1 MATVQADLVLNIDEA
16 LSQIEALG
24 DLITDVTSNVV
35 VDVGVDT
42 SEAEAGIEGLAA
54 ETVEV
59 PVDADVDSAQSE
71 IDSLEGEPVDVPVTA
86 DVSDAEAEIATLDGE
101 TVEIGVTVDTGDAE
115 AQLQG
120 VTSQVE
126 ELGGQS
132 GVASQGVEGL
142 EGALGA
148 ASVSGASAALG
159 YAAVGTALVGVVSA
173 AAEASGV
180 LAVATTTIE
189 NMGSQSGVTVEGVQ
203 ALATNLQQTAGFSDE
218 ATIAAAGLIA
228 RYGELNNEVGEGNDI
243 FDRTLT
249 VGADLARVL
258 GTDIT
263 SAADLLG
270 KAVANP
276 EAGIGRLAR
285 QFPVLRGEVGETI
298 VSLQQSG
305 DLLGAQRLLLDTV
318 SESVEGA
325 AAAYGDSL
333 AGQLDIAKESMGE
346 LAESAGG
353 VLAPAVTGLAAD
365 LTELF
370 STGSGAVTWAN
381 ETIES
386 ASGISDAM
394 GTLGD
399 VAEFA
404 FTNLNPIG
412 LASNFRDLAAA
423 VTSTESAAIPLG
435 VIFGRIGIDVAELR
449 RQKLALQ
456 AEEPA
461 NAEATAAATEA
472 LAEQERAFQQLVDGY
487 LAGAPDISSAISE
500 VEGNLNDFGQTIDSA
515 TDARRVLDN
524 LDQSIRAFRD
534 FAANLET
541 IGQTSTEVRDVLA
554 VINPE
559 IAGGLAQ
566 ALADGNPALIR
577 QFRDRIREIER
588 FGGDAVELFGG
599 QATDSA
605 DAWED
610 GLRPLPEVTRSLTQR
625 SIRAVEAQRSSARNA
640 GRDVG
645 DNMTTGV
652 ERGVD
657 GMSPAARR
665 GVNDASDAAR
675 AARNTAASGGR
686 SVGNA
691 LVEGMAAGIA
701 SSIPAVTSAAR
712 AAVAAAVQAAQ
723 NEAGISSPSKV
734 FMEMGEEMV
743 EGMAIG
749 LMDVNPVVAAAA
761 FLADAAISEIS
772 QKKTEWDAAI
782 FGPSGVDQATADKA
796 TWLAAADPSFSAIY
810 SPAPADDGGQRDGQ
824 PVYNFTLNIDA
835 ANQDPVAVGDAV
847 VSAVES
853 SLFRASVV
861 GARRR
866 RG

>member
-1 MATVQADLVLNIDEA
+1 MAQVSADLVLNIDEA
-16 LSQIEALG
+16 LAAIEALG
-24 DLITDVTSNVV
+24 DLISDVTSNVV

-86 DVSDAEAEIATLDGE
+86 DVSDAEGEIASLDGE

-159 YAAVGTALVGVVSA
+159 YAAIGTALVGVVSA
-173 AAEASGV
+173 AAEADGV
-180 LAVATTTIE
+180 LAVTTQTIE
-189 NMGSQSGVTVEGVQ
+189 NMGAGTGVTIEGVQ
-203 ALATNLQQTAGFSDE
+203 ELATNLLETAGVSDE
-218 ATIAAAGLIA
+218 ATIAAAGLLA
-228 RYGELNNEVGEGNDI
+228 RYQTLNNAVGEGNDI
-243 FDRTLT
+243 FDRTLLL
-249 VGADLARVL
+249 GADVARIL

-263 SAADLLG
+263 GAADLLG
-270 KAVANP
+270 KAIANP
-276 EAGIGRLAR
+276 EVGVGRLAR
-285 QFPVLRGEVGETI
+285 RFPQLTEAVQGNI
-298 VSLQQSG
+298 IALQQSG
-305 DLLGAQRLLLDTV
+305 DLLGAQRLLLDTL
-318 SESVEGA
+318 EGSVEGVA
-325 AAAYGDSL
+325 EAYGDSL

-353 VLAPAVTGLAAD
+353 GLAPAVTDLAAD

-423 VTSTESAAIPLG
+423 VTSTETAAIPLG
-435 VIFGRIGIDVAELR
+435 VLFGRIGIDVEELR

-487 LAGAPDISSAISE
+487 VAGAPDISSAISE
-500 VEGNLNDFGQTIDSA
+500 VEGNLNSFGQTIDSA
-515 TDARRVLDN
+515 TDARLVLDN
-524 LDQSIRAFRD
+524 LDQSIAAFRNFSD
-534 FAANLET
+534 NLET

-566 ALADGNPALIR
+566 ALASGNPALIR
-577 QFRDRIREIER
+577 QFQERIREIER

-599 QATDSA
+599 NARDSV
-605 DAWED
+605 DAYE
-610 GLRPLPEVTRSLTQR
+610 RPLRNLSPITRRETR
-625 SIRAVEAQRSSARNA
+625 GAISALQAERNAALNA
-640 GRDVG
+640 GRDIG
-645 DNMTTGV
+645 DNMARGT
-652 ERGVD
+652 ERGAT
-657 GMSPAARR
+657 GMRPGARGGANSAIEGVKELTQTAFGGGSRVGAAL
-665 GVNDASDAAR
+665 S
-675 AARNTAASGGR
+675 
-686 SVGNA
+686 
-691 LVEGMAAGIA
+691 AGIA
-701 SSIPAVTSAAR
+701 SGVRDGSSAVTSAAVSVVN
-712 AAVAAAVQAAQ
+712 AAIAAANATAQ
-723 NEAGISSPSKV
+723 INSPSRV
-734 FMEMGEEMV
+734 FEEIGLQMGA
-743 EGMAIG
+743 GMALG
-749 LMDVNPVVAAAA
+749 LSDSAAVVAAAEA
-761 FLADAAISEIS
+761 L
-772 QKKTEWDAAI
+772 T
-782 FGPSGVDQATADKA
+782 
-796 TWLAAADPSFSAIY
+796 AAAAYGASSTVYDSTIQVSVDARGASDP
-810 SPAPADDGGQRDGQ
+810 Q
-824 PVYNFTLNIDA
+824 
-835 ANQDPVAVGDAV
+835 AVGDAV
-847 VSAVES
+847 AGAVEA

-861 GARRR
+861 GNRRR
-866 RG
+866 R

>member
-1 MATVQADLVLNIDEA
+1 M
-16 LSQIEALG
+16 
-24 DLITDVTSNVV
+24 V

-365 LTELF
+365 LTDLF

-386 ASGISDAM
+386 VSGISDAM

-423 VTSTESAAIPLG
+423 VTSTETAAIPLG
-435 VIFGRIGIDVAELR
+435 VLFGRIGIDVAELR

-487 LAGAPDISSAISE
+487 VAGAPDISSAISD
-500 VEGNLNDFGQTIDSA
+500 VEGNLNSFGQTIDSA
-515 TDARRVLDN
+515 TDARLVLDN
-524 LDQSIRAFRD
+524 LDQSIRAFRNFSD
-534 FAANLET
+534 NLEA
-541 IGQTSTEVRDVLA
+541 IGETSTQVRDVLA

-559 IAGGLAQ
+559 IAGGLAE
-566 ALADGNPALIR
+566 ALASGNPALIR
-577 QFRDRIREIER
+577 QFEARIQQIER

-599 QATDSA
+599 QAESSA
-605 DAWED
+605 AAWES

-625 SIRAVEAQRSSARNA
+625 SIRAVEAQRTNARNA

-645 DNMTTGV
+645 DNMTSGV

-665 GVNDASDAAR
+665 GVNDASNAAR

-691 LVEGMAAGIA
+691 LVEGMAEGIA

-734 FMEMGEEMV
+734 FMEMGLQMG

-749 LMDVNPVVAAAA
+749 LGDSAAVVAAAEA
-761 FLADAAISEIS
+761 L
-772 QKKTEWDAAI
+772 T
-782 FGPSGVDQATADKA
+782 
-796 TWLAAADPSFSAIY
+796 AAAAYGASSTVYDSTVQVSVDARGASDP
-810 SPAPADDGGQRDGQ
+810 Q
-824 PVYNFTLNIDA
+824 
-835 ANQDPVAVGDAV
+835 AVGDAV
-847 VSAVES
+847 AGAVEA

>member
-1 MATVQADLVLNIDEA
+1 MAQVSADLVLNIDEA
-16 LSQIEALG
+16 LAAIEALG
-24 DLITDVTSNVV
+24 DLISDVTSNVV

-86 DVSDAEAEIATLDGE
+86 DVSDAEGEIASLDGE

-159 YAAVGTALVGVVSA
+159 YAAIGTALVGVVSA
-173 AAEASGV
+173 AAEADGV
-180 LAVATTTIE
+180 LAVTTQTIE
-189 NMGSQSGVTVEGVQ
+189 NMGAGTGVTIEGVQ
-203 ALATNLQQTAGFSDE
+203 ELATNLLETAGVSDE
-218 ATIAAAGLIA
+218 ATIAAAGLLA
-228 RYGELNNEVGEGNDI
+228 RYQTLNNAVGEGNDI
-243 FDRTLT
+243 FDRTLLL
-249 VGADLARVL
+249 GADVARIL

-263 SAADLLG
+263 GAADLLG
-270 KAVANP
+270 KAIANP
-276 EAGIGRLAR
+276 EVGVGRLAR
-285 QFPVLRGEVGETI
+285 RFPQLTEAVQGNI
-298 VSLQQSG
+298 IALQQSG
-305 DLLGAQRLLLDTV
+305 DLLGAQRLLLDTL
-318 SESVEGA
+318 EGSVEGVA
-325 AAAYGDSL
+325 EAYGDSL

-353 VLAPAVTGLAAD
+353 VLAPAVTDLAAD

-423 VTSTESAAIPLG
+423 VTSTETAAIPLG
-435 VIFGRIGIDVAELR
+435 VLFGRIGIDVEELR

-487 LAGAPDISSAISE
+487 VAGAPDISSAISE
-500 VEGNLNDFGQTIDSA
+500 VEGNLNSFGQTIDSA
-515 TDARRVLDN
+515 TDARLVLDN
-524 LDQSIRAFRD
+524 LDQSIAAFRNFSD
-534 FAANLET
+534 NLET

-566 ALADGNPALIR
+566 ALASGNPALIR
-577 QFRDRIREIER
+577 QFQERIREIER

-599 QATDSA
+599 NARDSV
-605 DAWED
+605 DAYE
-610 GLRPLPEVTRSLTQR
+610 RPLRNLSPITRRETR
-625 SIRAVEAQRSSARNA
+625 GAISALQAERNAALNA
-640 GRDVG
+640 GRDIG
-645 DNMTTGV
+645 DNMARGT
-652 ERGVD
+652 ERGAT
-657 GMSPAARR
+657 GMRPGARGGANSAIEGVKELTQTAFGGGSRVGAAL
-665 GVNDASDAAR
+665 S
-675 AARNTAASGGR
+675 
-686 SVGNA
+686 
-691 LVEGMAAGIA
+691 AGIA
-701 SSIPAVTSAAR
+701 SGVRDGSSAVTSAAVSVVN
-712 AAVAAAVQAAQ
+712 AAIAAANATAQ
-723 NEAGISSPSKV
+723 INSPSRV
-734 FMEMGEEMV
+734 FEEIGLQMGA
-743 EGMAIG
+743 GMALG
-749 LMDVNPVVAAAA
+749 LSDSAAVVAAAEA
-761 FLADAAISEIS
+761 L
-772 QKKTEWDAAI
+772 T
-782 FGPSGVDQATADKA
+782 
-796 TWLAAADPSFSAIY
+796 AAAAYGASSTVYDSTIQVSVDARGASDP
-810 SPAPADDGGQRDGQ
+810 Q
-824 PVYNFTLNIDA
+824 
-835 ANQDPVAVGDAV
+835 AVGDAV
-847 VSAVES
+847 AGAVEA

-861 GARRR
+861 GNRRR
-866 RG
+866 R

>member
-1 MATVQADLVLNIDEA
+1 M
-16 LSQIEALG
+16 
-24 DLITDVTSNVV
+24 V

-353 VLAPAVTGLAAD
+353 VLAPAVTDLATD

-386 ASGISDAM
+386 VSGISDAM

-423 VTSTESAAIPLG
+423 VTSTETAAIPLG
-435 VIFGRIGIDVAELR
+435 VLFGRIGIDVEELR

-487 LAGAPDISSAISE
+487 IAGAPDISSAISE

-515 TDARRVLDN
+515 TDARLVLDN
-524 LDQSIRAFRD
+524 LDQSIEAFRNFSD
-534 FAANLET
+534 NLET

-566 ALADGNPALIR
+566 ALASGNPALIR
-577 QFRDRIREIER
+577 QFQERIREIER
-588 FGGDAVELFGG
+588 FGGDAVRLFGG
-599 QATDSA
+599 NARDSVNA
-605 DAWED
+605 YE
-610 GLRPLPEVTRSLTQR
+610 RPLRDLQPITRRETR
-625 SIRAVEAQRSSARNA
+625 GAISALQAERNAALNA
-640 GRDVG
+640 GRGLG
-645 DNMTTGV
+645 DNMA
-652 ERGVD
+652 RGTD
-657 GMSPAARR
+657 RGASEMRPAAR
-665 GVNDASDAAR
+665 GGALDAVQAVKDQVDAAKR
-675 AARNTAASGGR
+675 GGEL
-686 SVGNA
+686 VGGA
-691 LVEGMAAGIA
+691 MAAGMARGIA
-701 SSIPAVTSAAR
+701 NGSSAVASAA
-712 AAVAAAVQAAQ
+712 AAAVNNAVAAANAA
-723 NEAGISSPSKV
+723 AGISSPSKV
-734 FMEMGEEMV
+734 FMEMGEEMTA
-743 EGMAIG
+743 GLALG
-749 LMDVNPVVAAAA
+749 LMDVDPVVAAAA

-772 QKKTEWDAAI
+772 QKKTEWDDAI
-782 FGPSGVDQATADKA
+782 FGSSGVDPADAGKA

-810 SPAPADDGGQRDGQ
+810 MPAAADDGGQRDGT

>member
-1 MATVQADLVLNIDEA
+1 M
-16 LSQIEALG
+16 
-24 DLITDVTSNVV
+24 V

-318 SESVEGA
+318 SESVA
-325 AAAYGDSL
+325 C
-333 AGQLDIAKESMGE
+333 
-346 LAESAGG
+346 
-353 VLAPAVTGLAAD
+353 
-365 LTELF
+365 
-370 STGSGAVTWAN
+370 
-381 ETIES
+381 
-386 ASGISDAM
+386 
-394 GTLGD
+394 
-399 VAEFA
+399 
-404 FTNLNPIG
+404 
-412 LASNFRDLAAA
+412 R
-423 VTSTESAAIPLG
+423 
-435 VIFGRIGIDVAELR
+435 
-449 RQKLALQ
+449 
-456 AEEPA
+456 
-461 NAEATAAATEA
+461 
-472 LAEQERAFQQLVDGY
+472 
-487 LAGAPDISSAISE
+487 
-500 VEGNLNDFGQTIDSA
+500 
-515 TDARRVLDN
+515 
-524 LDQSIRAFRD
+524 
-534 FAANLET
+534 
-541 IGQTSTEVRDVLA
+541 
-554 VINPE
+554 
-559 IAGGLAQ
+559 
-566 ALADGNPALIR
+566 
-577 QFRDRIREIER
+577 
-588 FGGDAVELFGG
+588 
-599 QATDSA
+599 
-605 DAWED
+605 
-610 GLRPLPEVTRSLTQR
+610 
-625 SIRAVEAQRSSARNA
+625 SARH
-640 GRDVG
+640 RQ
-645 DNMTTGV
+645 
-652 ERGVD
+652 GVD
-657 GMSPAARR
+657 G
-665 GVNDASDAAR
+665 
-675 AARNTAASGGR
+675 
-686 SVGNA
+686 
-691 LVEGMAAGIA
+691 
-701 SSIPAVTSAAR
+701 
-712 AAVAAAVQAAQ
+712 
-723 NEAGISSPSKV
+723 
-734 FMEMGEEMV
+734 
-743 EGMAIG
+743 
-749 LMDVNPVVAAAA
+749 
-761 FLADAAISEIS
+761 
-772 QKKTEWDAAI
+772 
-782 FGPSGVDQATADKA
+782 
-796 TWLAAADPSFSAIY
+796 
-810 SPAPADDGGQRDGQ
+810 
-824 PVYNFTLNIDA
+824 
-835 ANQDPVAVGDAV
+835 
-847 VSAVES
+847 
-853 SLFRASVV
+853 
-861 GARRR
+861 
-866 RG
+866 

>member
-16 LSQIEALG
+16 LSAIEALG
-24 DLITDVTSNVV
+24 DLISDVTSNVV

-59 PVDADVDSAQSE
+59 PVDADVDAAQSE

-132 GVASQGVEGL
+132 GIASQGVEGL

-386 ASGISDAM
+386 VSGISDAM

-423 VTSTESAAIPLG
+423 VTSTETAAIPLG
-435 VIFGRIGIDVAELR
+435 VLFGRIGIDVEELR

-487 LAGAPDISSAISE
+487 VAGAPDISSAISE

-515 TDARRVLDN
+515 TDARLVLDN
-524 LDQSIRAFRD
+524 LDQSIEAFRNFSD
-534 FAANLET
+534 NLET

-566 ALADGNPALIR
+566 ALASGNPALIR
-577 QFRDRIREIER
+577 QFQERIREIER
-588 FGGDAVELFGG
+588 FGGDAVRLFGG
-599 QATDSA
+599 NARDSVNA
-605 DAWED
+605 YE
-610 GLRPLPEVTRSLTQR
+610 RPLRDLQPITRRETR
-625 SIRAVEAQRSSARNA
+625 GAISALQAERNAALNA
-640 GRDVG
+640 GRGLG
-645 DNMTTGV
+645 DNMA
-652 ERGVD
+652 RGTD
-657 GMSPAARR
+657 RGASEMRPAAR
-665 GVNDASDAAR
+665 GGALDAVQAVKDQVDAAKR
-675 AARNTAASGGR
+675 GGEL
-686 SVGNA
+686 VGGA
-691 LVEGMAAGIA
+691 MAAGMARGIA
-701 SSIPAVTSAAR
+701 NGSSAVASAA
-712 AAVAAAVQAAQ
+712 AAAVNNAVAAANAA
-723 NEAGISSPSKV
+723 AGISSPSKV
-734 FMEMGEEMV
+734 FMEMGEEMTA
-743 EGMAIG
+743 GLALG
-749 LMDVNPVVAAAA
+749 LMDVDPVVAAAA

-772 QKKTEWDAAI
+772 QKKTEWDAAV

-824 PVYNFTLNIDA
+824 AVYNFTLNIDA